1 MSDYTALQSDGKI
14 LQLLGE
20 VKSDIQSTSSVL
32 ELLNAVKDF
41 LPGLSVMDL
50 FVYLTSIGKVYTVR
64 KVINI
69 TAGSTDNEIWF
80 SIDTFSKNTVVL
92 FPPVFSAVNGGPL
105 RCDIYFGAQR
115 QAGTGTNIQ
124 GFNRN
129 ADYTSISEASVVFK
143 PTVTQNGVLGPQYLV
158 KSTDVTNQ
166 SAGAGDSTKID
177 FPFIYSPSLGT
188 LPSNAR
194 AVINHLGVDD
204 AVFEYDFVWAE
215 I

>member
-1 MSDYTALQSDGKI
+1 MNDYTALKSDGKI
-14 LQLLGE
+14 LQLLGD
-20 VKSDIQSTSSVL
+20 VKADIQSTSSVL

-50 FVYLTSIGKVYTVR
+50 FVYLTSVGKVYTVR
-64 KVINI
+64 KVISI

-115 QAGTGTNIQ
+115 QAGTGTSIQ

-129 ADYTSISEASVVFK
+129 ADYTSVSEAAVVFN

-166 SAGAGDSTKID
+166 SAGAGDSTKIE
-177 FPFIYSPSLGT
+177 FPFIYSPSLGI

-204 AVFEYDFVWAE
+204 AIFEYNFVWAE